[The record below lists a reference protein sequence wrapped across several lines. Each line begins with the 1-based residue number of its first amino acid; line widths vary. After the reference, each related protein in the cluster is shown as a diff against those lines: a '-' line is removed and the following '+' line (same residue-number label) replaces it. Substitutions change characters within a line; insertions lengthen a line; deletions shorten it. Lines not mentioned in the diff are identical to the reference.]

1 MKRIFTGPSL
11 VAKRLIAELNEI
23 GIQPVERN
31 DLNSASIAG
40 FAGAVPDQTQLF
52 IREDE
57 YEKAASIIGA
67 FNKENL

>member
-1 MKRIFTGPSL
+1 
-11 VAKRLIAELNEI
+11 LNEI

-40 FAGAVPDQTQLF
+40 FSGAVPDQTQLF

-57 YEKAASIIGA
+57 YEQASAIITA
-67 FNKENL
+67 FIENNSYSSQAKNNLFFIKVS

>member
-31 DLNSASIAG
+31 DLNSAYIAG
-40 FAGAVPDQTQLF
+40 FAGAIPDQTQLF

-57 YEKAASIIGA
+57 YKKAASIIDT

>member
-1 MKRIFTGPSL
+1 MKRIYTGPSL

-57 YEKAASIIGA
+57 YEQASAIITA
-67 FNKENL
+67 FIDNNS

>member
-1 MKRIFTGPSL
+1 MKRIFTGSSL

-40 FAGAVPDQTQLF
+40 FAGA
-52 IREDE
+52 
-57 YEKAASIIGA
+57 G
-67 FNKENL
+67 

>member
-57 YEKAASIIGA
+57 YKKAVSIIDA

>member
-57 YEKAASIIGA
+57 YEKAASIIDA